1 MLKKTKDH
9 SVIRNIKTAQ
19 RRPGYTDRRF
29 ELVDIPGG
37 FKAAVQVELPENIN
51 KTQKYPV
58 IVEVYGGPEFQESIW
73 LFYRNN

>member
-19 RRPGYTDRRF
+19 RRRNYTDWF
-29 ELVDIPGG
+29 ELVDIPGR
-37 FKAAVQVELPENIN
+37 FKAAVQVELPININ

-58 IVEVYGGPEFQESIW
+58 IVEVYGGPEFQESSR
-73 LFYRNN
+73 LFYR